1 MDGAVARPVSHLRN
15 RAGAEMSGG
24 ASDLAGL
31 RGAKFRTAAILAAF
45 ALGLFLFTL
54 YSGLK

>member
-1 MDGAVARPVSHLRN
+1 MGTM
-15 RAGAEMSGG
+15 AGK
-24 ASDLAGL
+24 
-31 RGAKFRTAAILAAF
+31 RGKSKYRTAILLAVF

>member
-1 MDGAVARPVSHLRN
+1 MNSGKRN
-15 RAGAEMSGG
+15 G
-24 ASDLAGL
+24 
-31 RGAKFRTAAILAAF
+31 KYRTAILLAVW

>member
-1 MDGAVARPVSHLRN
+1 MMGNP
-15 RAGAEMSGG
+15 AGA
-24 ASDLAGL
+24 AGRRDRKYL
-31 RGAKFRTAAILAAF
+31 TAALLAAF

>member
-1 MDGAVARPVSHLRN
+1 MSRDMTSVADKR
-15 RAGAEMSGG
+15 
-24 ASDLAGL
+24 
-31 RGAKFRTAAILAAF
+31 RGIHRTAAILAAC

>member
-1 MDGAVARPVSHLRN
+1 M
-15 RAGAEMSGG
+15 AGATDMADRRTG
-24 ASDLAGL
+24 
-31 RGAKFRTAAILAAF
+31 KVRTALVLGAI

>member
-1 MDGAVARPVSHLRN
+1 MDGPVARAVSHLRN
-15 RAGAEMSGG
+15 RAGAEMSQQSVGNR
-24 ASDLAGL
+24 S
-31 RGAKFRTAAILAAF
+31 KYFTAVLLGVF

>member
-1 MDGAVARPVSHLRN
+1 M
-15 RAGAEMSGG
+15 AEPGRS
-24 ASDLAGL
+24 
-31 RGAKFRTAAILAAF
+31 AKYRTAILLALL

>member
-1 MDGAVARPVSHLRN
+1 MSAGMTDKRN
-15 RAGAEMSGG
+15 SKA
-24 ASDLAGL
+24 
-31 RGAKFRTAAILAAF
+31 RTAILLAVF